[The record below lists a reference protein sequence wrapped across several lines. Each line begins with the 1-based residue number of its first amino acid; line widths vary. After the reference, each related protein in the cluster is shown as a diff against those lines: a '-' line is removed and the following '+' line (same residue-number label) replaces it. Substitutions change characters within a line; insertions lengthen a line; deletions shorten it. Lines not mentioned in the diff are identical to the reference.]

1 MVADPNITQEMPFK
15 MHDLKTV
22 IQNADI
28 LVFLVKHKEFV
39 ALRNSRYLNKKI
51 VLDFCG
57 SFKI

>member
-1 MVADPNITQEMPFK
+1 MVADPNVIQEMPFK
-15 MHDLKTV
+15 IHDSKTV

-39 ALRNSRYLNKKI
+39 ELRNSRYFNKKI

-57 SFKI
+57 AFKI